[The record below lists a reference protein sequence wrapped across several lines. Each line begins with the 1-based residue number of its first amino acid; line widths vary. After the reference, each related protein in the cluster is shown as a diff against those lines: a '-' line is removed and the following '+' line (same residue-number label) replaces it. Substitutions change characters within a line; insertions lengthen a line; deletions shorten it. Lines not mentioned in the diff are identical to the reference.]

1 MAKSKKLLQSP
12 MLEIMIMVVTVAVS
26 FIALFIIGA
35 FEGEVAEGA
44 MSVTSITWI
53 QIAFFL
59 LSLAIAFLGVIA
71 GIGGGVIFTPVMLA
85 FTTLD
90 SVMIR
95 GAGLVVAMFSGLIS
109 TGILIK
115 KGMVNYRLCIV
126 LTISQAL
133 GALFG
138 STAALALAEGAGAAG
153 EGIMRAVLGLI
164 LAGLGV
170 YFIKGGAKMANPVVN
185 KVDKFTTSLKM
196 DGTYYEESEGKMRTY
211 KVKGAPL
218 GLVLVLVVGFIGG
231 FFGMG
236 GGWAI
241 TPTLNMAMGI
251 PLKLAAANSGTILG
265 IGSCVSIWPYIFD
278 GALIPLFILPWL
290 AGQVV
295 GGFIGSYVLAKI
307 KVATVRLILIG
318 IMFFTAYG
326 LVFKGLNKLGVAPQ
340 IVDKLITNE
349 AQIAM
354 FVVIIGATIASI
366 ILQNA
371 KAKKAAVP
379 VEEKAE
385 ETVAEVAAT
394 EEKKE
399 VIVPIAPS
407 ERIYANI
414 IHWVTIASCVLALI
428 APVIILLNPSN
439 NILDPSAIFDMIFA
453 GATPDEVWATA
464 TTGGFPGA
472 HYYFSLFSSA
482 DSWAQ
487 IALNLGC
494 SVGLWAL
501 IPASIRQLTKE
512 KSPLYGILGLVLAAL
527 IVLAM
532 IGVLA

>member
-1 MAKSKKLLQSP
+1 MIKSNKLLQSP
-12 MLEIMIMVVTVAVS
+12 LLETLIMVGTVVIS
-26 FIALFIIGA
+26 FAALFIIGA
-35 FEGEVAEGA
+35 FEGEIATGA
-44 MSVTSITWI
+44 MSITSITWI

-115 KGMVNYRLCIV
+115 KGMVNYRLCLV
-126 LTISQAL
+126 LTISQAI
-133 GALFG
+133 GALIG
-138 STAALALAEGAGAAG
+138 SVSALALAEGAGALG
-153 EGIMRAVLGLI
+153 EGILRAVLGLI
-164 LAGLGV
+164 LAGLGF
-170 YFIKGGAKMANPVVN
+170 YFIKGGAKMANPVVD
-185 KVDKFTTSLKM
+185 KVDKFTAMLKM
-196 DGTYYEESEGKMRTY
+196 DGTYYEESEGKLRTY

-218 GLVLVLVVGFIGG
+218 GLFLVLIVGFIGG

-265 IGSCVSIWPYIFD
+265 IGSCVSIWPYIFN

-326 LVFKGLNKLGVAPQ
+326 LIFKGLAKLGVLPQ
-340 IVDKLITNE
+340 IINVLISNE
-349 AQIAM
+349 VQIGV
-354 FVVIIGATIASI
+354 FVVIIGATILSI
-366 ILQNA
+366 IRQG
-371 KAKKAAVP
+371 KKAPKEAAP
-379 VEEKAE
+379 AAEEKTE
-385 ETVAEVAAT
+385 S

-399 VIVPIAPS
+399 VIIPIAPS
-407 ERIYANI
+407 ERMYATI
-414 IHWVTIASCVLALI
+414 IHWVTIASCVLALV
-428 APVIILLNPSN
+428 APIFILLNPGKC
-439 NILDPSAIFDMIFA
+439 ILNPSQIFDMIFA
-453 GATPDEVWATA
+453 GAKPAEVWSIA
-464 TTGGFPGA
+464 TTGGYPGA
-472 HYYFSLFSSA
+472 HYYFTLFSSA

-501 IPASIRQLTKE
+501 VPASIRQLTKE
-512 KSPLYGILGLVLAAL
+512 KSPLYGILGLVLAIMIL
-527 IVLAM
+527 LAM
-532 IGVLA
+532 LGIMG